1 MNQVQ
6 RITSLSAR
14 ALVALCMLVT
24 IGCLQVQGP
33 PRNKTVAAEAG
44 TSTEVAPA
52 TQTGDDIDDI
62 DLSPYPKFTADRAMT
77 GAVRCVGSSAVGL
90 VLNAIRKDFASVEPD
105 IGLEIVSSGSGEAP
119 KVLASGA
126 SDLAPMSRAMKPDEI
141 AMIEKA
147 RGCKVEFID
156 IAIDSI
162 AVCVNRQNP
171 VTQLSM
177 KDLDR
182 VFGRERRRGGAPAV
196 TWGDLGVT
204 TAPMAKGKVLLFGM
218 GSKSGSHGIV
228 QEVVL
233 QGGTFRSSVNE
244 EPVSSSVVQAIA
256 TNSDAIGYCSGYFV
270 ESAPRVRAL
279 LLEAADGSGFVGP
292 TDEAVRS
299 GRYPLSRTLRIYF
312 VRDPKRPNPAAM
324 QFLRFLVSDDGQWA
338 IGELG
343 QRKIAPDQAHAFFK
357 NLSM

>member
-52 TQTGDDIDDI
+52 PQTGDDIDDI

-147 RGCKVEFID
+147 RANAARAGLT
-156 IAIDSI
+156 AS
-162 AVCVNRQNP
+162 
-171 VTQLSM
+171 
-177 KDLDR
+177 
-182 VFGRERRRGGAPAV
+182 GA
-196 TWGDLGVT
+196 
-204 TAPMAKGKVLLFGM
+204 
-218 GSKSGSHGIV
+218 S
-228 QEVVL
+228 
-233 QGGTFRSSVNE
+233 
-244 EPVSSSVVQAIA
+244 
-256 TNSDAIGYCSGYFV
+256 
-270 ESAPRVRAL
+270 
-279 LLEAADGSGFVGP
+279 
-292 TDEAVRS
+292 
-299 GRYPLSRTLRIYF
+299 
-312 VRDPKRPNPAAM
+312 
-324 QFLRFLVSDDGQWA
+324 
-338 IGELG
+338 
-343 QRKIAPDQAHAFFK
+343 
-357 NLSM
+357 